1 MIEEIRP
8 ADFSILQPLIHRDLT
23 GFKFLR
29 VNATDT
35 ILHAIDSQEERKYLE
50 SVTFIEGTRTS
61 MPVHYFPIWSRKILG
76 LQAIADG
83 LGFSSLEQ
91 LDLHSEIL
99 RKTNSILWWVTQPP
113 HDTGTPAPFYIFSE
127 HDTAIVPAQYFNT
140 WASVN
145 ASRRRS

>member
-1 MIEEIRP
+1 MIEIISP

-29 VNATDT
+29 INAADT
-35 ILHAIDSQEERKYLE
+35 ILNAIDSRNEPTYLDG
-50 SVTFIEGTRTS
+50 VTFVEGTRTS
-61 MPVHYFPIWSRKILG
+61 MPEHYFPIWSRKILT

-83 LGFSSLEQ
+83 LGFSSIEQ

-99 RKTNSILWWVTQPP
+99 RKTNGCLWWVTQPP
-113 HDTGTPAPFYIFSE
+113 HAPGTPTPFYIFSE
-127 HDTAIVPAQYFNT
+127 LDTAIVPAQYFNT